1 MDAQGPSL
9 DIGASFVLCCAGNRV
24 HFIEFG
30 SLSDFIGGEAMSWE
44 KEVLEI
50 EHRKALALAQGG
62 PEAIAVQHSKGR
74 LSIRERID
82 AVLDAGTFVEHG
94 PGAGFATRSE
104 AGEITDFSPANYV
117 VGFGAV
123 NDRQVVVGGEDFT
136 LKGGSPNAAGL
147 RKSVYAE
154 ELALHYK
161 IPLMR
166 LLEGG
171 GGSVSAPSGSG
182 PKTVGSPVF
191 AEPRFKV
198 IADTLGVVPV
208 VSAAL
213 GPVAGFPAGRL
224 AASHFS
230 VMVKD
235 ISQVMVAGPALVER
249 ALGRKLTKE
258 ALGGYRI
265 HEKSGVV
272 DAVVASEADAFA
284 AMRQFLSYL
293 PQSIYQVP
301 ERGGCKDPVD
311 RADEALL
318 SIVPRDVRRP
328 FEMRKVIEHV
338 VDAQSFFE
346 LAPKYGRG
354 QIIGLARLNGL
365 PVGVIANDCRH
376 YAGAMTAS
384 GSQKAKRMM
393 ELCETFHLPIVNFL
407 DEPGFMLGPD
417 AEALGTIRYGMSAV
431 AAAVQSTVPWA
442 TVAVHKAFGV
452 ASAAHFAPNTYKL
465 AWPSYELGALPVQ
478 GGVAVA
484 FRREI
489 AASTDPEATRAE
501 LEAKLLAERS
511 PFPLMESFS
520 LHELIDPRQTRRKL
534 CQWTDWNEP
543 GLAALKGPATWGYRP

>member
-1 MDAQGPSL
+1 
-9 DIGASFVLCCAGNRV
+9 
-24 HFIEFG
+24 
-30 SLSDFIGGEAMSWE
+30 MSWE

-50 EHRKALALAQGG
+50 ERRKSLALAQGG
-62 PEAIAVQHSKGR
+62 PDGIAVQHAKGR
-74 LSIRERID
+74 LTIRERID

-94 PGAGFATRSE
+94 PGAGFATRTE
-104 AGEITDFSPANYV
+104 AGDITAFSPANYV

-123 NDRQVVVGGEDFT
+123 AGRQIVVGGEDFT

-161 IPLMR
+161 VPLMR

-230 VMVKD
+230 VMVKEV
-235 ISQVMVAGPALVER
+235 SQVMVAGPALVER

-272 DAVVASEADAFA
+272 DAVVDSEADAFA

-293 PQSIYQVP
+293 PQSIYEAP
-301 ERGGCKDPVD
+301 ERVDCKDPVD

-354 QIIGLARLNGL
+354 QIIGLALLDGL

-393 ELCETFHLPIVNFL
+393 ELCETFHVPIVNFL

-442 TVAVHKAFGV
+442 TVAIHKAFGV

-489 AASTDPEATRAE
+489 EASQDPEATRAE

-534 CQWTDWNEP
+534 CQWTHWIEP